1 VIDSDNYTD
10 GLIYL
15 VFLLFSRWWSR

>member
-10 GLIYL
+10 GLIYS